1 MRVSFLNALTSAS
14 KVGFTKLL
22 MEKYGRLSRS
32 KAWNDL
38 DVQDRELL
46 SNTGLD
52 ERAWQVFQLAEPV
65 VDRKGNQLMSARSI
79 YEIPD
84 EKLTAFGDPKQVKDQ
99 VASQLQAHLLDEQ
112 GMAIIEAGLRE
123 RTWMTVGA
131 KGTIT
136 GEVFKGL
143 MQFKSFSAS
152 FLMRQGSRAMAQEGL
167 KGKAAYAIPLM
178 VSMTLLGGLV
188 VQLREIL
195 NGNDPQTIYDSNDPK
210 RLQASLCA
218 H

>member
-1 MRVSFLNALTSAS
+1 MDDCR
-14 KVGFTKLL
+14 
-22 MEKYGRLSRS
+22 R
-32 KAWNDL
+32 
-38 DVQDRELL
+38 
-46 SNTGLD
+46 
-52 ERAWQVFQLAEPV
+52 
-65 VDRKGNQLMSARSI
+65 
-79 YEIPD
+79 
-84 EKLTAFGDPKQVKDQ
+84 
-99 VASQLQAHLLDEQ
+99 
-112 GMAIIEAGLRE
+112 
-123 RTWMTVGA
+123 

-152 FLMRQGSRAMAQEGL
+152 FLMRQGSRTMAQEGL

-210 RLQASLCA
+210 GYKLLYALTSCWWWLACTG
-218 H
+218 